1 MENGS
6 RLAMWLVMAD
16 FLCLYAQI
24 IGYARA
30 MPPFLYSIRGRTAMG
45 INSVAAKRE
54 ARLPPALDPIPVASE
69 A

>member
-30 MPPFLYSIRGRTAMG
+30 MPPFLYSMREGRQWESTQ
-45 INSVAAKRE
+45 
-54 ARLPPALDPIPVASE
+54 
-69 A
+69 